1 MIFQTE
7 NRRNVTQCT
16 HSTSADDTL
25 ILSSVLGSCV
35 AACAFDP
42 IAKIGGMNHILLP
55 GEANASVKESS
66 SMYGSNLMELL
77 LNDLYKQ
84 GAVKRRLEL
93 KLFGGAMLIENSLHA
108 GKRNV
113 EFILNFTQMEGL
125 NVVSTNL
132 GGSLGRRI
140 EFHPSTGRSRQKFLN
155 QTIVEKPVIL
165 SNKREVETGSMELF

>member
-1 MIFQTE
+1 MIFQSK

-16 HSTSADDTL
+16 HSTSADSELVLTT
-25 ILSSVLGSCV
+25 VLGSCV

-42 IAKIGGMNHILLP
+42 VAKIGGMNHILLP
-55 GEANASVKESS
+55 GEANASVNESS
-66 SMYGSNLMELL
+66 NMYGSNLMELL

-84 GAVKRRLEL
+84 GAVKRRLEI
-93 KLFGGAMLIENSLHA
+93 KLFGGAVLLENSLHA
-108 GKRNV
+108 GKHNV
-113 EFILNFTQMEGL
+113 EFILNFTKMEGL

-155 QTIVEKPVIL
+155 QTIIEKPMMPPI
-165 SNKREVETGSMELF
+165 KRGVETGSMELF